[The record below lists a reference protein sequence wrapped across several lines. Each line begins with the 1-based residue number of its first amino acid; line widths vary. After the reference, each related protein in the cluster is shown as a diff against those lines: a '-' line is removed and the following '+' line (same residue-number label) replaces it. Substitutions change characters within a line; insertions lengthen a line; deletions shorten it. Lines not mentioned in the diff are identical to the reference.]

1 VASST
6 SATPVSSTPATSGSM
21 PPPNAGA
28 TSSTPTTAA
37 DPEIEVA

>member
-1 VASST
+1 LT

-28 TSSTPTTAA
+28 TSSAPTSAT
-37 DPEIEVA
+37 DPDAEVA